1 MSSQLRAQLEL
12 PGLTNTLTLGAA
24 IGRRLLAGD
33 LVLLSGDLGA
43 GKTALTKGIAVGMGI
58 SDPITSPTFVLARVH
73 QGNLDGRRTT
83 LVHVDAYRLG
93 GAPELDD
100 LDLDTD
106 LERAVV
112 AVEWGE
118 GIAGALAP
126 DPLHINLI
134 RHPDD
139 SRTATLTAVG
149 DRWRLLFEEVV
160 IAG

>member
-1 MSSQLRAQLEL
+1 MSGQLLALLEL
-12 PGLTNTLTLGAA
+12 PALTNTLALGAA
-24 IGRRLLAGD
+24 IGRRLLTGD

-58 SDPITSPTFVLARVH
+58 TDTVTSPTFVLARVH
-73 QGNLDGRRTT
+73 HGDLDGRQTT

-93 GAPELDD
+93 GAAELDD

-106 LERAVV
+106 LEHAVV
-112 AVEWGE
+112 VIEWGE

-134 RHPDD
+134 RHHDD
-139 SRTATLTAVG
+139 SRTATLTAAG
-149 DRWRLLFEEVV
+149 DRWRVLLEEVAV
-160 IAG
+160 AG